1 MEIKK
6 LENSSVELTLELKAA
21 AIEEA
26 YSKQLKDYAK
36 KLTLKGF
43 RPGKAPVSLIE
54 SKYGKEIR
62 EEVTFKLMEDNL
74 EASYKDMDEKD
85 RPLPYSTPALQNEDK
100 LLPFQPN
107 TDITYSV
114 VYDVMPEFELPKYT
128 GLEVEAE
135 NEKVSAKE
143 VDEEI
148 EKLRQQNAMIIAKK
162 GAVEKSDIVTM
173 DYVELDADGK
183 EIESTKRNDFTFT
196 VGSSYNFYKL
206 DDDIVGMKAGES
218 KVVEKTYGDDSGM
231 GSDYL
236 GKTVKISVTVKE
248 VKTKDVP
255 ALDDEFAQDV
265 KDSYKTLQDL
275 KDDTKKQ
282 LEEKAE
288 TRNRSHKL
296 EAILTKLAD
305 ETKIDLPVSMIQT
318 QLEQDWRNF
327 AQRFG
332 MNEEEVEKLMA
343 ANGSS
348 KEAFLDTRK
357 SEVVQDI
364 KRQLILD
371 KISNIQ
377 KFEVSDEEI
386 VAKLKEYDPDIKE
399 DHPNYDLMKS
409 YMKDDMLFQKAQDYL
424 VDNNTFKPKKEKK
437 ADEAK

>member
-74 EASYKDMDEKD
+74 EASYKDMAEKD
-85 RPLPYSTPALQNEDK
+85 RPLPYSTPALQNEEK

-107 TDITYSV
+107 TDIKYSV

-128 GLEVEAE
+128 GLEVEAVT
-135 NEKVSAKE
+135 EKVTAKD
-143 VDEEI
+143 VDAEI

-162 GAVEKSDIVTM
+162 GAVAKSDIVTM

-206 DDDIVGMKAGES
+206 DDDIVGMNAGDT
-218 KVVEKTYGDDSGM
+218 KVIEKTYGDDSGM

-265 KDSYKTLQDL
+265 KDSYKTLKDL

-282 LEEKAE
+282 LQEKADV
-288 TRNRSHKL
+288 RNRSHKL
-296 EAILTKLAD
+296 EAILTKLAE
-305 ETKIDLPVSMIQT
+305 ETKIDLPHSMIQT
-318 QLEQDWRNF
+318 QLEQEWRNF

-332 MNEEEVEKLMA
+332 MNEQEVEKLMS

-357 SEVVQDI
+357 SDVEQDVR
-364 KRQLILD
+364 RQLILD
-371 KISNIQ
+371 KISEAQ

-386 VAKLKEYDPDIKE
+386 VNKLKEYDPDIKE

-409 YMKDDMLFQKAQDYL
+409 YVKDDMLFQKAQDYL
-424 VDNNTFKPKKEKK
+424 VDNNTFKEKK
-437 ADEAK
+437 ADEAKK